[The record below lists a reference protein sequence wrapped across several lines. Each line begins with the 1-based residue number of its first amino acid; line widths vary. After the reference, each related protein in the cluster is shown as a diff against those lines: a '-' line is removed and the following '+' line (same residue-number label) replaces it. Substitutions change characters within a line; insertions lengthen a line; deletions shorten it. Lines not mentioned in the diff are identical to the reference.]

1 MDRKSFEKLLNDNL
15 ITKNKELHLIT
26 EKISNKISNK
36 LSGYTQKMITYK
48 ACINTVN
55 VDRNLSIGYVM
66 LTNNK
71 EKIITDIKK
80 LKHGQDITL
89 NGYKVKKIAKVLSK

>member
-1 MDRKSFEKLLNDNL
+1 
-15 ITKNKELHLIT
+15 
-26 EKISNKISNK
+26 
-36 LSGYTQKMITYK
+36 
-48 ACINTVN
+48 
-55 VDRNLSIGYVM
+55 M